1 MSDLTELY
9 QSVILD
15 HNRKPRNYG
24 EMGAADRTAQGRN
37 PLCGDEMTLWLKLD
51 GDVISDVS
59 FVGQGCA
66 ISKASASIMTTV
78 VKGKTRSQATELFE
92 RFHGL
97 VTGQP
102 QADTVNANKTTDDAA
117 ARRME
122 VFSGV
127 SRFPIRVKCAIL
139 AWHALRT
146 ALNDAT
152 PPVAGLETTTTT
164 AAS

>member
-1 MSDLTELY
+1 MSDLTDLY

-15 HNRKPRNYG
+15 HNRKPRNFG
-24 EMGAADRTAQGRN
+24 EMGGADRTAQGRN

-59 FVGQGCA
+59 FVGAGCA
-66 ISKASASIMTTV
+66 ISKASASIMTTL
-78 VKGKTRSQATELFE
+78 VKGKTRTQATQLFD

-102 QADTVNANKTTDDAA
+102 GSDAPATDDAA

-139 AWHALRT
+139 AWHALRA
-146 ALNDAT
+146 ALAESPSSGEGVEAT
-152 PPVAGLETTTTT
+152 P
-164 AAS
+164 AAV